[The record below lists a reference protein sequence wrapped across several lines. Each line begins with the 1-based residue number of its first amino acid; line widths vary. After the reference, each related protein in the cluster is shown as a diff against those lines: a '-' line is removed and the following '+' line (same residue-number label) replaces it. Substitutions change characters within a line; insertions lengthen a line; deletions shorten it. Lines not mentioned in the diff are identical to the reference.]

1 MRAVAERIAPRDGMH
16 HGVDM
21 AEHNRIVADVHYNG
35 GLTAARLT
43 QDLQAHGF
51 SDMRVYGMA
60 RIYWWGMRNAPLGD
74 RLRLAAARRFAVSA
88 RRE

>member
-1 MRAVAERIAPRDGMH
+1 MH
-16 HGVDM
+16 HSVDM
-21 AEHNRIVADVHYNG
+21 AEHDRIIADVHYSG

-51 SDMRVYGMA
+51 GDMRVHGMA